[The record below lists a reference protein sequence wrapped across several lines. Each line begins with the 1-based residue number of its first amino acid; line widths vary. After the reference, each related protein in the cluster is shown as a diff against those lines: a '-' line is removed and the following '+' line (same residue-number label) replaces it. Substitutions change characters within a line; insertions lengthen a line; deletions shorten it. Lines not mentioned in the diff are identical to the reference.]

1 MTWTAFLLGAFA
13 GLGLLTVAAGLR
25 GASVDPPLPHRT
37 LTARVR
43 HTGVIALGACALT
56 FLLTGWPVLA
66 LLVAVGVFI
75 LPRVV
80 RGQRRG
86 TATARSEAVAQW
98 IEMLRDTMA
107 GAAGLEEAI
116 AVSARRPP
124 RPIAVQVDRLA
135 RRLDRHSLSD
145 ALRAFAVEADDP
157 AADLLAAALIT
168 AATNETRDLGRVLA
182 ALVEATRAQV
192 QMRESVDAGRAQVRS
207 ATRLVMAVTAAFT
220 LALLLFS
227 RDYLAPYGTVE
238 GQLWLAVAGGV
249 FAMSL
254 ALLLRLDRIDV
265 PAAPLMTE
273 ASASETAQPTAG
285 WSDA

>member
-1 MTWTAFLLGAFA
+1 MTWAALLLGAVA
-13 GLGLLTVAAGLR
+13 GLGLLIVRAGLR
-25 GASVDPPLPHRT
+25 GTSVTLAMPARALTVRQRRT
-37 LTARVR
+37 GL
-43 HTGVIALGACALT
+43 IALGAGAIT

-66 LLVAVGVFI
+66 LLTAIAVLA
-75 LPRVV
+75 LPSVV
-80 RGQRRG
+80 RGQRRRAS
-86 TATARSEAVAQW
+86 TERSEAVAQW

-107 GAAGLEEAI
+107 GAAGLEEAV

-124 RPIAVQVDRLA
+124 RPIAAQVSRLA
-135 RRLDRHSLSD
+135 RRIEHQSLSD
-145 ALRAFAVEADDP
+145 AMRAFAVEVSDP

-220 LALLLFS
+220 IALLLFS

-249 FAMSL
+249 FGMSL
-254 ALLLRLDRIDV
+254 ALLLRLDRIELPSTPLVTDAANAGPPT
-265 PAAPLMTE
+265 PAGGDL
-273 ASASETAQPTAG
+273 
-285 WSDA
+285 

>member
-1 MTWTAFLLGAFA
+1 MNRPAVESTVLVVGSIAVASPCTKCTSWLSSVGATGNVMSSA
-13 GLGLLTVAAGLR
+13 VRSPKGSQISEGLNR
-25 GASVDPPLPHRT
+25 KWSD
-37 LTARVR
+37 
-43 HTGVIALGACALT
+43 ALT
-56 FLLTGWPVLA
+56 TVTSA
-66 LLVAVGVFI
+66 S
-75 LPRVV
+75 
-80 RGQRRG
+80 
-86 TATARSEAVAQW
+86 RSSSC
-98 IEMLRDTMA
+98 LRP
-107 GAAGLEEAI
+107 LRYE
-116 AVSARRPP
+116 
-124 RPIAVQVDRLA
+124 QLLA
-135 RRLDRHSLSD
+135 RQSRNGLALSD